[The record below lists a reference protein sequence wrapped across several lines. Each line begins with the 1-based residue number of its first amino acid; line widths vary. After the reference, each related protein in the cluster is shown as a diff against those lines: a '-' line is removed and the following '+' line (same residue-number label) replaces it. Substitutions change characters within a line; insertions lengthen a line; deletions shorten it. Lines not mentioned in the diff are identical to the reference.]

1 MKRTMTGDAPRG
13 RSSSARM
20 LAALD
25 LFSIE
30 EPILSAAA
38 ISEQLGLPR
47 ATAYRYLKTLCE
59 AGLLLRLGNS
69 DFCLGPRI
77 VQLDRQIQLSDP
89 LIAAGRAAMQACLT
103 TFPWDALLLCSMAR
117 DLVLCVHQEV
127 RPNSEVRLRRARGM
141 PFPLFRGPASLVIL
155 AQLPVSRM
163 RELYIHAIEEH
174 DVSASDLGADWDQV
188 RRRLRDIKKRGYAIS
203 RNEFQTGLL
212 GISAPIME
220 NANRVIGSV
229 SAVSPQDSAETF
241 SEDEMVRSIK
251 ACALD
256 IETRIS
262 RAPAMAHLVEE
273 APAPINGDTRS
284 AAS

>member
-1 MKRTMTGDAPRG
+1 
-13 RSSSARM
+13 M

-30 EPILSAAA
+30 EPILSAAE
-38 ISEQLGLPR
+38 ISERLGLPR

-89 LIAAGRAAMQACLT
+89 LIAAGRTAMQLCLAK
-103 TFPWDALLLCSMAR
+103 FPWDALLLCSMAR
-117 DLVLCVHQEV
+117 DMVLCIHQEV
-127 RPNSEVRLRRARGM
+127 RANSEVMLRRARGM

-163 RELYIHAIEEH
+163 RELYIRAIEEH
-174 DVSASDLGADWDQV
+174 DVSATGLGADWDQV
-188 RRRLRDIKKRGYAIS
+188 RRRLRDIKRQGYAIS

-229 SAVSPQDSAETF
+229 SAVSPQNSA
-241 SEDEMVRSIK
+241 DEFAEARMIESIK
-251 ACALD
+251 ECAAD
-256 IETRIS
+256 IEAKINRT
-262 RAPAMAHLVEE
+262 APGMPASLDEP
-273 APAPINGDTRS
+273 PAPLQTFGKS
-284 AAS
+284 GSE